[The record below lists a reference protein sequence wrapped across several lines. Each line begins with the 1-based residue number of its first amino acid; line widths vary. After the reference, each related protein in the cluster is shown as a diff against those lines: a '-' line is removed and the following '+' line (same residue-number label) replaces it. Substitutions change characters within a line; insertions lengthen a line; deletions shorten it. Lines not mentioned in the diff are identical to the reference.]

1 MKVTSQA
8 RKQRRNYELWLKKN
22 NIAAYKEW
30 KANRYQRGNSLQ
42 ETQRE
47 LVTKSEESFLEDMQ
61 TKIIS
66 EMREDGK
73 SNEEIDRY
81 ISIWVKTLSLWGSG
95 EKRLS
100 WKEAE
105 REYEEERK

>member
-47 LVTKSEESFLEDMQ
+47 VVAKSEESFLEDMQ

-81 ISIWVKTLSLWGSG
+81 ISIWVKTLSLWGSK
-95 EKRLS
+95 EKGLS